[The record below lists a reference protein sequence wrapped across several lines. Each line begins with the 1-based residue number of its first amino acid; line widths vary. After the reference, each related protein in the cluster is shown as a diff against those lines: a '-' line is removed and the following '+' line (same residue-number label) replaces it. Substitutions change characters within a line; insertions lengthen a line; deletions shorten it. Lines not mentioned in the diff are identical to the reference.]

1 MKVRL
6 NKFLSECGVASRR
19 KSEEMILQGRIMV
32 NGRTVSELGM
42 KIDPEKDIVLA
53 DGERVKPQKKVYFL
67 LNKPKGVVTTTKDEK
82 GRPTVLDLVN
92 VSQSIFPVGRLDFNT
107 TGALLLTNDGDF
119 AEKLIHPRNKFERVY
134 LVVLDKPLQN
144 EHKEKMLKGIF
155 LIFQNLLNI

>member
-53 DGERVKPQKKVYFL
+53 DGERVKPQKKVYF
-67 LNKPKGVVTTTKDEK
+67 
-82 GRPTVLDLVN
+82 
-92 VSQSIFPVGRLDFNT
+92 
-107 TGALLLTNDGDF
+107 
-119 AEKLIHPRNKFERVY
+119 
-134 LVVLDKPLQN
+134 
-144 EHKEKMLKGIF
+144 
-155 LIFQNLLNI
+155 